1 MMLFIIDVLISKI
14 FYCPSY
20 LFLLYIPRLKIRNIW
35 IYLFIIYF
43 YDLFFLGSAGINVFI
58 VIILFILNKYIIKN
72 FRNLQKTTF
81 NYLLYFFIMQ
91 IIFKSVNI
99 IDFMIILIKNTSIA
113 FLATHVLDRNSIDL
127 IG

>member
-1 MMLFIIDVLISKI
+1 MMLFIIDVLISKL

-72 FRNLQKTTF
+72 FRNLQKITF

-99 IDFMIILIKNTSIA
+99 TDFMIILIKNTSIA